1 MVEQADAPAVDGDS
15 KMLVVLNQQLSDARE
30 SNERLTQLV
39 RTLEAELAQA
49 PAASA
54 PRDDDLTRIRG
65 IGPKVAGQ
73 LTEYGINSFAE
84 LADIE
89 PDALEDEAHPL
100 NALKGR
106 IIKDAWI
113 DQARQLEARE

>member
-1 MVEQADAPAVDGDS
+1 MVEQPDAPAVDGDS

-30 SNERLTQLV
+30 SNARLTQLV

-49 PAASA
+49 PTASA

-73 LTEYGINSFAE
+73 LMEYGINRFAE

-89 PDALEDEAHPL
+89 PGCA
-100 NALKGR
+100 GF
-106 IIKDAWI
+106 
-113 DQARQLEARE
+113 QT